1 MEVAN
6 KNNYFNSIFRAR
18 VVNID
23 RSQDPQGYNRV
34 QIYVPSIHYRY
45 DDIVEGYVN
54 NTNRGDHMSKF
65 PWAFCLPLK
74 VNCGSWVYAA
84 YLDNELN
91 KFVILGLDT
100 GDSTNSDIITAFE
113 KSLDHAIECDCG
125 CKDEYGDS
133 DFSDGFGG
141 FATDLVEMTIPIILY
156 NEVGVP
162 FGSYPN
168 NIGDNYFSKIV
179 SSDNGQ
185 GWSIGL
191 LQWHHTKAFDVCYEI
206 AKADPNWESCFT
218 DKSLQL
224 YIDLKNC
231 VNKGSSSPERN
242 KYQDTYK
249 PTPGSSTYNSITALL
264 SSAKGKQIQIECA
277 RHDVAQYIEIIQS
290 KGITNPALIIFLADI
305 VNQYGA
311 GISSWDKAK
320 EINNNLKGTMEQLDE
335 FRAYWASAS
344 NGQYASRRDTTYT
357 YIKNLYDEG
366 KFNTNNKD
374 DVIING
380 GGQYCMPFVGAY
392 QVTGTYGIGGYRSA
406 PSVNHTGVDFGCST
420 GTTLLACTSGHITNI
435 TIVDYN
441 TYNTGIKGSY
451 GKYVKLKADD
461 GNEIIY
467 AHMSAFNGGDRRVNK
482 GEPIG
487 LSGNTGNSSGPH
499 LHFEIR
505 VNGRHTNPFPF
516 LGYQGNHEYYD
527 KVIGG

>member
-125 CKDEYGDS
+125 CKDEFDS
-133 DFSDGFGG
+133 SFSDGYGG

-179 SSDNGQ
+179 SSDAGQ

-191 LQWHHTKAFDVCYEI
+191 LQWHHTRAFDICYEI
-206 AKADPNWESCFT
+206 AKSDPTWESYFS

-231 VNKGSSSPERN
+231 VNKGSSSPERS
-242 KYQDTYK
+242 KYQDTYR
-249 PTPGSSTYNSITALL
+249 PTEGSATFNGIQALL
-264 SSAKGKQIQIECA
+264 SSGNGKKVQIDGV
-277 RHDVAQYIEIIQS
+277 RHDVTSYVEIVQS

-311 GISSWDKAK
+311 GISSWGKAK

-344 NGQYASRRDTTYT
+344 NGQYANRRDTTYS
-357 YIKNLYDEG
+357 YIKNLYDQG
-366 KFNTNNKD
+366 KFNTNNND

-380 GGQYCMPFVGAY
+380 NGIYCLPFAGS
-392 QVTGTYGIGGYRSA
+392 YGITFPYAAIYSNGNKHRGI
-406 PSVNHTGVDFGCST
+406 DFGCPLGTPLVSPANGTIKSFDNFEGYT
-420 GTTLLACTSGHITNI
+420 GYGA
-435 TIVDYN
+435 DY
-441 TYNTGIKGSY
+441 TYY
-451 GKYVKLKADD
+451 GNFCVIHTDD
-461 GNEIIY
+461 GKVILLC
-467 AHMSAFNGGDRRVNK
+467 HMTNTLGKNGRISKGD
-482 GEPIG
+482 PIG
-487 LSGNTGNSSGPH
+487 ISGNTGNSSGPH
-499 LHFEIR
+499 LHFELRTSSTYGTDID
-505 VNGRHTNPFPF
+505 PAPY
-516 LGYQGNHEYYD
+516 LG
-527 KVIGG
+527 I